1 MSRNTAMNID
11 LPRSMPRSRV
21 HTVRPSISFS
31 PLSLCYGIF
40 GVLLVAYIGLI
51 AVVMSYATLTVEFS
65 QSVKN
70 DEAAVATLEGQY
82 LAGVAQIAGTN
93 FVTEGYAKPAA
104 TVFVRAESATAL
116 R

>member
-1 MSRNTAMNID
+1 
-11 LPRSMPRSRV
+11 MP
-21 HTVRPSISFS
+21 SFS
-31 PLSLCYGIF
+31 ALSLCYGAV

-70 DEAAVATLEGQY
+70 DEATVAVLEGQY
-82 LAGVAQIAGTN
+82 LAGVAHLINIDYAAL
-93 FVTEGYAKPAA
+93 GYAKPVAKA
-104 TVFVRAESATAL
+104 FVRAESVTAL

>member
-1 MSRNTAMNID
+1 MHMD
-11 LPRSMPRSRV
+11 LPRSARNSALQQNMQR
-21 HTVRPSISFS
+21 RPTFSFS

-40 GVLLVAYIGLI
+40 GVLLVTYIGLI
-51 AVVMSYATLTVEFS
+51 AVVMSYAALTVEFS

-82 LAGVAQIAGTN
+82 LAGVAQVTGTN
-93 FVTEGYAKPAA
+93 FVAEGYAKPTA